1 MTDMSE
7 IVLLTLRVAVT
18 GIVVAAPIAF
28 GFAYVL
34 ARGRFVGRSVLSAL
48 IMLPLVLPP
57 VVTGL
62 ILLDLFGPKGPLGQ
76 FFALFGLE
84 FGFRWTG
91 AALAAGLVA
100 LPLMVR
106 PMRLVLEGVDPAL
119 HEALA
124 VAGHGRWSRLVRLD
138 LPLALPGLLA
148 GLILGFAKALGEFG
162 ATITFVA
169 NIPGETQTLSLA
181 IFSALQTAD
190 GMGTVYLLSGIS
202 ISISII
208 AVVASEVL
216 VERVSKKLSGRER
229 GHA

>member
-1 MTDMSE
+1 MSE

-18 GIVVAAPIAF
+18 GVVVAAPIAF
-28 GFAYVL
+28 GLAFVL
-34 ARGRFVGRSVLSAL
+34 ARGRFVGRSLLSAL

-119 HEALA
+119 HDALA
-124 VAGHGRWSRLVRLD
+124 VAGHGRWSRLIRLD

-216 VERVSKKLSGRER
+216 VERVSKKLAGRER

>member
-1 MTDMSE
+1 MTEVTE
-7 IVLLTLRVAVT
+7 IVLLTLKVAVT
-18 GIVVAAPIAF
+18 GVLVSTPIAF
-28 GFAYVL
+28 ALAYLL
-34 ARGRFVGRSVLSAL
+34 ARGRFAGRNLLSAI

-62 ILLDLFGPKGPLGQ
+62 ILLDLFGPLGPLGK
-76 FFALFGLE
+76 FFGIFGIE

-106 PMRLVLEGVDPAL
+106 PMRLALENVDPAL

-124 VAGHGRWSRLVRLD
+124 VAGHGRWARLIKLD

-148 GLILGFAKALGEFG
+148 GLILGFAKSLGEFG

-169 NIPGETQTLSLA
+169 SIPGETRTLSLA
-181 IFSALQTAD
+181 IYSALQSAD
-190 GMGTVYLLSGIS
+190 GMVLVYVLSGIS
-202 ISISII
+202 IAISII
-208 AVVASEVL
+208 AVVSSELL
-216 VERVSKKLSGRER
+216 VERVSRRSSGR
-229 GHA
+229 GSADA